1 MTTGAPAEPPG
12 EGIRRILVALD
23 TSADSAAALEAAA
36 SLAALLGAELEGLFV
51 EEEHLLLL
59 ATGAATEVD
68 LLSGRRRALERAT
81 LEGQLRARAARARR
95 ALERAAGRLRVRW
108 TFRTVQGRVE
118 AELLA
123 AGADLITLG
132 VRGHSPR
139 RPPGSTAAAVV
150 TAAPLPVLVLGR
162 GARLGRTVHVLYDG
176 TSAARRAL
184 TIAAE
189 LARRNGAPL
198 NVVVPGE
205 DPEVRRRELEE
216 LLPDAGGLVLLQVPE
231 QEAKKA
237 GEIPDLAQGLE
248 SLPAVDPHTLIELL
262 RRRGCGLLV
271 IPRRGETLAP
281 EALREIVRRAHC
293 PVLVTP

>member
-1 MTTGAPAEPPG
+1 MTPGPHGPPAKPP
-12 EGIRRILVALD
+12 EAGIRRILVALD

-36 SLAALLGAELEGLFV
+36 ALAALLEAELEGLFV

-68 LLSGRRRALERAT
+68 LLSGRRRPLERPM
-81 LEGQLRARAARARR
+81 LERQLRARAAQARR
-95 ALERAAGRLRVRW
+95 ELEHAAGRLRVRW

-118 AELLA
+118 SELLA

-132 VRGHSPR
+132 IRGHSPR
-139 RPPGSTAAAVV
+139 RPPGSTAEAVV
-150 TAAPLPVLVLGR
+150 VKAPFPVLVLGR

-176 TSAARRAL
+176 TSAGRRAL

-189 LARRNGAPL
+189 LARRNRAPL

-205 DPEVRRRELEE
+205 YPEVRRRELEE
-216 LLPDAGGLVLLQVPE
+216 LLPDAAAAPE
-231 QEAKKA
+231 AEAGTEPRA
-237 GEIPDLAQGLE
+237 PELSELRVE
-248 SLPAVDPHTLIELL
+248 TLPVVDPQALIELL

-271 IPRRGETLAP
+271 VPRGGETLAP
-281 EALREIVRRAHC
+281 EALRETVRRAHC
-293 PVLVTP
+293 PVLVT